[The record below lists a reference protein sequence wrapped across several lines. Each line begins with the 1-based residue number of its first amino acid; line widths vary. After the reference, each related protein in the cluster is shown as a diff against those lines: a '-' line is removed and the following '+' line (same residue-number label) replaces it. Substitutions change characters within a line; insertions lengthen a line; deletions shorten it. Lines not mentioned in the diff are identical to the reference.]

1 MAAPAGRR
9 SQGEFDMMLAL
20 LILSLALLAIG
31 GLWLLVLAFKEN
43 IWWGLG
49 SLFVSPVLLVFG
61 IIHWH
66 KSKTPLLLYAAGS
79 VLLAINI
86 AQMHFSNNVVYAP

>member
-1 MAAPAGRR
+1 
-9 SQGEFDMMLAL
+9 MMLAL
-20 LILSLALLAIG
+20 LILSLVLLAIG